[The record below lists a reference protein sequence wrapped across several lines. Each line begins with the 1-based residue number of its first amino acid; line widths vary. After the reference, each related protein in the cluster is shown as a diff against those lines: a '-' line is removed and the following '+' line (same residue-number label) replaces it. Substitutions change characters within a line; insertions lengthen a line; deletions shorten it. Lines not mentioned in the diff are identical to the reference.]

1 MAGALSLS
9 VEFRG
14 LERAASGLRTAA
26 AATISA
32 ATLVAAGNA
41 ILLAAL
47 RAEAPVKTGAGR
59 DSIVS
64 RASGLQGRG
73 YYARGYMKMQNDGTR
88 AHTIVP
94 RTRRAL
100 HWGGDPGVFARSV
113 KHPGT
118 RPNPF
123 VRRAVDKA
131 EPALRTLLL
140 ENGRRLVRLVAE
152 AAA

>member
-1 MAGALSLS
+1 MAAPLALS
-9 VEFRG
+9 VEFRS
-14 LERAASGLRTAA
+14 LQRAASGLWVATAA
-26 AATISA
+26 MIST
-32 ATLVAAGNA
+32 ATLVAAGNT

-47 RAEAPVKTGAGR
+47 RDAAPVKTGAGR

-64 RASGLQGRG
+64 RASGLEGRG

-88 AHTIVP
+88 PHIIVP
-94 RTRRAL
+94 RNRRAL
-100 HWGGDPGVFARSV
+100 HWGGDPGVFATKV

-118 RPNPF
+118 KPNPF

-140 ENGRRLVRLVAE
+140 ENGRRLVRLVVE